1 MQWWVRLGNGQRRVI
16 AGHGGE
22 WWVLLFRLQDFRVLG
37 SRDLGLGFQG
47 SGFWGS
53 GLQGFRS
60 LQPAELRLLAPGCRP
75 PPGQGAQGA
84 RPVLN
89 ASSFFFFFAGPFP
102 TAGTVAEIPYRE
114 EPTCRL
120 GEKKKKTTSDQKRK
134 TRPSPS
140 PHFVVLQAS
149 SG

>member
-89 ASSFFFFFAGPFP
+89 ASSFFFFFCGPFSNRWYSSRNSLP
-102 TAGTVAEIPYRE
+102 GRADVPAGRE
-114 EPTCRL
+114 E
-120 GEKKKKTTSDQKRK
+120 EEDNKRSE
-134 TRPSPS
+134 T
-140 PHFVVLQAS
+140 
-149 SG
+149 